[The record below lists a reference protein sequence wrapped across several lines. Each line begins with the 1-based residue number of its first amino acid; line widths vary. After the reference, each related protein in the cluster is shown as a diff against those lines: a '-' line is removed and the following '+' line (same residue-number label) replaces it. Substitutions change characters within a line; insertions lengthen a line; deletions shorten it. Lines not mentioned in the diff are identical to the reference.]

1 MRDYNSTDYLFK
13 DERYIMIFNYNRI
26 KKQSTKLKELDDY
39 LKSNNLRLNNYITW
53 LCKSKDLSEQ
63 IIKHAVMQVKKEI
76 QSGKEINNVKINLHK
91 ALKNQCDENF
101 SYTSLGQLQS
111 DILEKN
117 SNNPFQVALRK
128 VPERYSQALIMQII
142 ARFSVSEIA
151 DTLEITNIDAA
162 SRLLTARIMMSNL
175 MQTENPNSPSAQ
187 AIEMTK
193 IPASHLTDLQSNMG
207 IQAQISL

>member
-1 MRDYNSTDYLFK
+1 
-13 DERYIMIFNYNRI
+13 
-26 KKQSTKLKELDDY
+26 
-39 LKSNNLRLNNYITW
+39 
-53 LCKSKDLSEQ
+53 
-63 IIKHAVMQVKKEI
+63 MQVKKEI
-76 QSGKEINNVKINLHK
+76 QSGKEISNVKIDLHK

-117 SNNPFQVALRK
+117 SNNNPFQVALRK

-175 MQTENPNSPSAQ
+175 MQTDSPPAQ

-193 IPASHLTDLQSNMG
+193 IPANHLTDLQSNMG
-207 IQAQISL
+207 TQAQISL